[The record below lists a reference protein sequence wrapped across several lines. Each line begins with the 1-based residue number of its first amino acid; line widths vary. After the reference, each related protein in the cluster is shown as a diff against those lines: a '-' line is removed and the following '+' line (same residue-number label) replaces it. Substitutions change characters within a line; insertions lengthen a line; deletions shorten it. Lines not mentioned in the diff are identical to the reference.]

1 MQIYQ
6 MIAFSIA
13 SFMRRVPTRFRPSP
27 LQSFL
32 CSLRFLA
39 CALAHQT
46 AALRSVAESG
56 PRSGVYSTQTLG
68 ADLTEQILIKQTVGS
83 PEAFFFPDVFRV
95 GGLQRSLL
103 LVGQPLCGL

>member
-1 MQIYQ
+1 

-13 SFMRRVPTRFRPSP
+13 GFMRRVPTRFRPSP
-27 LQSFL
+27 LQSFS
-32 CSLRFLA
+32 CSLRSLA
-39 CALAHQT
+39 CALACRT

-56 PRSGVYSTQTLG
+56 PQSGVYSTQTLG
-68 ADLTEQILIKQTVGS
+68 VDLTEQILVKETVGS

-103 LVGQPLCGL
+103 LAGQPLCGL

>member
-1 MQIYQ
+1 MF
-6 MIAFSIA
+6 AFSIA

-27 LQSFL
+27 LQSFS

-39 CALAHQT
+39 FALARWT
-46 AALRSVAESG
+46 AAVRSVAESG

-83 PEAFFFPDVFRV
+83 PVAFLFPDVFSRGV
-95 GGLQRSLL
+95 TSSFLSR
-103 LVGQPLCGL
+103 

>member
-1 MQIYQ
+1 

-27 LQSFL
+27 LQSFS
-32 CSLRFLA
+32 CSLRSLA
-39 CALAHQT
+39 CALACRT

-56 PRSGVYSTQTLG
+56 PRSGVYNTQTLG
-68 ADLTEQILIKQTVGS
+68 ANLTEQILIKETAGS
-83 PEAFFFPDVFRV
+83 PEPFFFLDVFRV

-103 LVGQPLCGL
+103 LAGQPLCGL